1 MNNREKK
8 IAAMMLVPFFTLIV
22 MFQILPFLNVVMGS
36 LLNSSKEFTLDNYT
50 YIFQSKFLKQAFKNS
65 LELSIYSTIFGLIIA
80 FQGAYLLNRLK
91 NSSRKIVILLINM
104 ISNFNGIPLAFSFI
118 ILLGLNGVLTLILK
132 KIGILY
138 GFNLFS
144 KEGLLIIY
152 TYFQIS
158 LGILLL
164 YPSFSKLNND
174 WEEMA
179 GILGAN
185 KFTYWKRVAIPI
197 LIPEITGTALILFAN
212 AMGAYACTLALTSGN
227 YNILTI
233 RITSYIAGETSYE
246 PGIASALAVILAIL
260 LIFTTIINE
269 IFIKREKRYES

>member
-65 LELSIYSTIFGLIIA
+65 LELSIYSTIFGLIIV
-80 FQGAYLLNRLK
+80 FQGAYSLNRLK

-269 IFIKREKRYES
+269 IFIKRGKRYES

>member
-80 FQGAYLLNRLK
+80 FQGAYSLNRLK
-91 NSSRKIVILLINM
+91 KIVILLINM

-269 IFIKREKRYES
+269 IFIKRGKRYES

>member
-1 MNNREKK
+1 MVL
-8 IAAMMLVPFFTLIV
+8 IFF
-22 MFQILPFLNVVMGS
+22 
-36 LLNSSKEFTLDNYT
+36 
-50 YIFQSKFLKQAFKNS
+50 
-65 LELSIYSTIFGLIIA
+65 
-80 FQGAYLLNRLK
+80 
-91 NSSRKIVILLINM
+91 
-104 ISNFNGIPLAFSFI
+104 
-118 ILLGLNGVLTLILK
+118 
-132 KIGILY
+132 
-138 GFNLFS
+138 

-212 AMGAYACTLALTSGN
+212 AMGAYACTLALTSG
-227 YNILTI
+227 ITI
-233 RITSYIAGETSYE
+233 Y
-246 PGIASALAVILAIL
+246 
-260 LIFTTIINE
+260 
-269 IFIKREKRYES
+269 

>member
-8 IAAMMLVPFFTLIV
+8 IAAMMLIPFFTLIV

>member
-8 IAAMMLVPFFTLIV
+8 IAAMMLVLFFTLIV

-50 YIFQSKFLKQAFKNS
+50 HIFQSKFLKQAFKNS

-80 FQGAYLLNRLK
+80 FQGAYSLNRLK

-269 IFIKREKRYES
+269 IFIKRGKRYES

>member
-1 MNNREKK
+1 
-8 IAAMMLVPFFTLIV
+8 
-22 MFQILPFLNVVMGS
+22 MGS

-80 FQGAYLLNRLK
+80 FQGAYSLNRLK

-197 LIPEITGTALILFAN
+197 LIPEITRTALILFAN

-269 IFIKREKRYES
+269 IFIKRGKRYES

>member
-1 MNNREKK
+1 M
-8 IAAMMLVPFFTLIV
+8 
-22 MFQILPFLNVVMGS
+22 
-36 LLNSSKEFTLDNYT
+36 
-50 YIFQSKFLKQAFKNS
+50 
-65 LELSIYSTIFGLIIA
+65 
-80 FQGAYLLNRLK
+80 
-91 NSSRKIVILLINM
+91 
-104 ISNFNGIPLAFSFI
+104 
-118 ILLGLNGVLTLILK
+118 ILK

-269 IFIKREKRYES
+269 IFIKRGKRYES

>member
-8 IAAMMLVPFFTLIV
+8 IAAMMLVSFFTLIV

-80 FQGAYLLNRLK
+80 FQGAYSLNRLK

-269 IFIKREKRYES
+269 IFIKRGKRYES

>member
-8 IAAMMLVPFFTLIV
+8 IAAMILVPFFTLIV

-80 FQGAYLLNRLK
+80 FQGAYSLNRLK

-132 KIGILY
+132 KIGILH

-269 IFIKREKRYES
+269 IFIKRGKRYES

>member
-80 FQGAYLLNRLK
+80 FQGAYSLNRLK
-91 NSSRKIVILLINM
+91 NTSRKIVILLINM

-269 IFIKREKRYES
+269 IFIKRGKRYES

>member
-8 IAAMMLVPFFTLIV
+8 IAAMMLVSFFTLIV

-80 FQGAYLLNRLK
+80 FQGAYSLNRLK

>member
-80 FQGAYLLNRLK
+80 FQGAYSLNRLK

-212 AMGAYACTLALTSGN
+212 AMGAYACSLALTSGN

-269 IFIKREKRYES
+269 IFIKRGKRYES

>member
-80 FQGAYLLNRLK
+80 FQGAYSLNRLK

-144 KEGLLIIY
+144 KEGLLLIY

-269 IFIKREKRYES
+269 IFIKRGKRYES

>member
-50 YIFQSKFLKQAFKNS
+50 HIFQSKFLKQAFKNS

-80 FQGAYLLNRLK
+80 FQGAYSLNRLK

-269 IFIKREKRYES
+269 IFIKRGKRYES

>member
-80 FQGAYLLNRLK
+80 FQGAYSLNRLK

-164 YPSFSKLNND
+164 YPSFSKINND

-269 IFIKREKRYES
+269 IFIKRGKRYES

>member
-80 FQGAYLLNRLK
+80 FQGAYSLNRLK

-132 KIGILY
+132 KIGILH

-269 IFIKREKRYES
+269 IFIKRGKRYES

>member
-80 FQGAYLLNRLK
+80 FQGAYSLNRLK

-269 IFIKREKRYES
+269 IFIKRGKRYES

>member
-80 FQGAYLLNRLK
+80 FQGAYSLNRLK

>member
-80 FQGAYLLNRLK
+80 FQGAYSLNRLK

-212 AMGAYACTLALTSGN
+212 TMGAYACTLALTSGN

-269 IFIKREKRYES
+269 IFIKRGKRYES

>member
-80 FQGAYLLNRLK
+80 FQGAYSLNRLK

-132 KIGILY
+132 KIGVLY

-269 IFIKREKRYES
+269 IFIKRGKRYES

>member
-80 FQGAYLLNRLK
+80 FQGAYSLNRLK
-91 NSSRKIVILLINM
+91 NTSRKIVILLINM
-104 ISNFNGIPLAFSFI
+104 ISNFYGIPLAFSFI

-269 IFIKREKRYES
+269 IFIKRGKRYES

>member
-50 YIFQSKFLKQAFKNS
+50 YIFQNKFLKQAFKNS

-80 FQGAYLLNRLK
+80 FQGAYSLNRLK

-269 IFIKREKRYES
+269 IFIKRGKRYES